1 MLYLIMQELQAS
13 FFPPAT
19 GTAMVPLNDPM
30 VLVNGQQSLQKVN
43 LYRAGVN
50 QAQADSA
57 NASGTTYWYV
67 SRPSLRLFHD

>member
-1 MLYLIMQELQAS
+1 
-13 FFPPAT
+13 
-19 GTAMVPLNDPM
+19 MVPLNDPM

-50 QAQADSA
+50 QAQADNT

-67 SRPSLRLFHD
+67 CRPLFIFSVFDVQTRPSTANNLHSQGSLSP